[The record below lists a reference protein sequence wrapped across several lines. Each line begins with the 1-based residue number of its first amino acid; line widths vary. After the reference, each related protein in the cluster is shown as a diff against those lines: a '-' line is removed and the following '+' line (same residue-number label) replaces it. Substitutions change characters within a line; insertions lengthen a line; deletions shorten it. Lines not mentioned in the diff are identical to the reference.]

1 MTLHAVP
8 RRCTASRDVAQRRDA
23 ARRSAALRFCTALR
37 SVARL
42 CTVPCSIAHRGPAV
56 HASAVAV
63 THFCTAWHACAH
75 PQPPGRGG
83 MGGLWWGPTAAA
95 QNKAPIERRR
105 FHPNFFS
112 MIAFPPPAWGEGGR
126 EGHRMR
132 ASHTCVYTAAGSEAH
147 AYAGLVL
154 CLHTCVP
161 TLARTRLCGAVLCP
175 PPPPAPTA
183 PVSHVWPH
191 FSYASTSTRLLSPTS
206 PTFLLFPCPPCTQW
220 RPHVPPCPPGSPC
233 PPISMTP
240 YFVVPTS
247 QFPLPG
253 ALCGWGSHEDDG
265 ARRG

>member
-1 MTLHAVP
+1 M
-8 RRCTASRDVAQRRDA
+8 
-23 ARRSAALRFCTALR
+23 
-37 SVARL
+37 
-42 CTVPCSIAHRGPAV
+42 

-147 AYAGLVL
+147 AYTGLVL

-161 TLARTRLCGAVLCP
+161 TLARTRLSCAPHP
-175 PPPPAPTA
+175 PPLLRPPCPT
-183 PVSHVWPH
+183 
-191 FSYASTSTRLLSPTS
+191 YGPTS
-206 PTFLLFPCPPCTQW
+206 PMPPLLHASCPPHPQRSFCSHAPHVPNGAPMSLHVPPG
-220 RPHVPPCPPGSPC
+220 PHVPPSP
-233 PPISMTP
+233 
-240 YFVVPTS
+240 
-247 QFPLPG
+247 
-253 ALCGWGSHEDDG
+253 
-265 ARRG
+265 